1 VLVWV
6 LVPADLSHAG
16 VMMFNIGMVNNSMNC
31 CLPVVV
37 DEMNVRINGSMSI
50 GTSG

>member
-1 VLVWV
+1 MAWV
-6 LVPADLSHAG
+6 FVPVDLSHAG
-16 VMMFNIGMVNNSMNC
+16 VMMYNLAMFNNSMTC

-50 GTSG
+50 GTAG